1 MKLFSLTLVA
11 LLLAA
16 VWTESWGLSFRS
28 TYSKCCYKFVK
39 NISASSIRSFKY
51 TLPNCSRRAELL
63 QSGTAGWDKGLCGP
77 QEGMVPEVPEQTE
90 AEQRLGVKP
99 PPPCTLFICASPLP
113 ARGASLTPGAGPSF
127 CCLRPPSLPLHT
139 CVQPLVALIKS
150 PVLNWSET

>member
-51 TLPNCSRRAELL
+51 TLPNCSRRAVRVELL
-63 QSGTAGWDKGLCGP
+63 KGRKVCVYPEEPGF
-77 QEGMVPEVPEQTE
+77 QEY
-90 AEQRLGVKP
+90 
-99 PPPCTLFICASPLP
+99 
-113 ARGASLTPGAGPSF
+113 
-127 CCLRPPSLPLHT
+127 
-139 CVQPLVALIKS
+139 
-150 PVLNWSET
+150 LNRQKLSNAVV